1 MKRVLIPGS
10 LIVAGGL
17 VAVLIFELLL
27 RAIGYSAPVWYRPDA
42 QLGWT
47 LRPGAAGWFTREGHA
62 FVKVNSAGQRDLD
75 YPLAKPDGVYRI
87 AVLGDSYAEAMHVQR
102 EEAFWALLP
111 GRLHAC
117 GFEPGKRIEVLNF
130 GVSGYGTAQEYL
142 VLESAAA
149 RYRPDLVLLQFT
161 NGNDV
166 RNNSAALEDEKA
178 RPFFTLQ
185 ADGGLRIDQSFAASP
200 RFSENNSLTHEFVRR
215 ISDHSRVVQLVR
227 NFRNVPLVQKA
238 HANGNDV
245 EQGLEALVLA
255 EPRERSW
262 DEAWRI
268 TEGLIAKTADQAK
281 RNGAKFLVITVP
293 YAIQVHPD
301 RQVRAA
307 LQAKLGV
314 RDLFYPDRRI
324 AAFSQAHGIA
334 ALPLAYDMQRLAEE
348 RRAYYHGFPNIG
360 MGRGHWNPEGHRIA
374 ADLIAR
380 HLCAQPS

>member
-1 MKRVLIPGS
+1 MKRFLIPAT
-10 LIVAGGL
+10 LMVAGTL
-17 VAVLIFELLL
+17 LALLAFEILL
-27 RAIGYSAPVWYRPDA
+27 RAIGYSAPVWYRPDT

-47 LRPGAAGWFTREGHA
+47 LRPGVAGWFTKEGRG
-62 FVKVNSAGQRDLD
+62 FVQVNAAGRRDVD

-87 AVLGDSYAEAMHVQR
+87 AVLGDSYAEAMQVQR
-102 EEAFWALLP
+102 DEAFWALLP
-111 GRLHAC
+111 GRLRAC
-117 GFEPGKRIEVLNF
+117 GFQPGKRIEVLNF

-142 VLESAAA
+142 VLESTAIK
-149 RYRPDLVLLQFT
+149 YRPDLVLLQFT

-166 RNNSAALEDEKA
+166 RNNSFALEDEKA
-178 RPFFTLQ
+178 RPFFGLGTDGALR
-185 ADGGLRIDQSFAASP
+185 ADASFASDPAFRSRATPASEHF
-200 RFSENNSLTHEFVRR
+200 RT
-215 ISDHSRVVQLVR
+215 IADHSRLVQLVR
-227 NFRNVPLVQKA
+227 NFRSAPLVQKA

-245 EQGLEALVLA
+245 EQGLEAVVLA
-255 EPRERSW
+255 EPRERQW

-268 TEGLIAKTADQAK
+268 TEGLIARTADTAA
-281 RNGAKFLVITVP
+281 RNGARFLVFTVP

-307 LQAKLGV
+307 MQAKLGV
-314 RDLFYPDRRI
+314 PDLFYPDRRI
-324 AAFSQAHGIA
+324 AEFSKNNGIA

-348 RRAYYHGFPNIG
+348 RKAYYHGFSNVG